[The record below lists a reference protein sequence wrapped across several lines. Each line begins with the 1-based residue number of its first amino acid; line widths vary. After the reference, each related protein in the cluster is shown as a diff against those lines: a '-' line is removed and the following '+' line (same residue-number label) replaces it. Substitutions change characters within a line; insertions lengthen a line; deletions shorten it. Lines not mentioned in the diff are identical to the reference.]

1 MSTDQGSL
9 LLRKQLKELTKHPV
23 DGFSAGLA
31 NDDLFEWSVTILGP
45 PETLYEGG
53 FFQAT
58 YVRMGVSRLLD
69 CSTRPSPHLCPCA
82 WLPLPVQRL
91 LTSSSDVPTTAGSSS
106 RKTIPTLRQ
115 SVGL

>member
-1 MSTDQGSL
+1 MSTDQASL

-58 YVRMGVSRLLD
+58 YVYSVVVPGGV
-69 CSTRPSPHLCPCA
+69 
-82 WLPLPVQRL
+82 
-91 LTSSSDVPTTAGSSS
+91 
-106 RKTIPTLRQ
+106 
-115 SVGL
+115 

>member
-1 MSTDQGSL
+1 MPENRATNMSTDQASL

-31 NDDLFEWSVTILGP
+31 NDDLFEWSVTVLGP

-58 YVRMGVSRLLD
+58 YVRIPGCLGLCCVLLVVLVYAALLVRPIARRQVSPIL
-69 CSTRPSPHLCPCA
+69 
-82 WLPLPVQRL
+82 V
-91 LTSSSDVPTTAGSSS
+91 
-106 RKTIPTLRQ
+106 
-115 SVGL
+115 